1 MSSPVLP
8 VDGWDN
14 FYVIVGSSAAGL
26 TGLTFVVIALA
37 SDAMT
42 LRMSGLRTFV
52 TPVVMHFGSALWLS
66 ALLCI
71 PGQTA
76 ASLSA
81 CMIGS
86 GAILATYG
94 GATTYRMYRGRRD
107 YRPVIEDWIWNA
119 MLPLLCYLGLMAAGV
134 CALRQP
140 AAALYIIGAS
150 ALTLLFIGIHNAW
163 DIAVW
168 VTVERPAVQEQRK
181 KAASAA
187 ASASSTSSSSSA
199 KSAAAASD
207 AVDEAHD

>member
-1 MSSPVLP
+1 MSSPVPP
-8 VDGWDN
+8 VYGWDN

-37 SDAMT
+37 SDAHVVR
-42 LRMSGLRTFV
+42 LSGLRTFI

-76 ASLSA
+76 VSLSV

-86 GAILATYG
+86 GAILASYG

-119 MLPLLCYLGLMAAGV
+119 TLPLLCYLALMVAGV
-134 CALRQP
+134 WALRKP

-168 VTVERPAVQEQRK
+168 VTVERPGAQEQQK
-181 KAASAA
+181 KAASESRALSSV
-187 ASASSTSSSSSA
+187 SAT
-199 KSAAAASD
+199 SAATPGDAPSD
-207 AVDEAHD
+207 AHD